1 MIKLTVLYFCQFQGL
16 LLICKK
22 KKKSYPPQKRSF
34 QIRWWI
40 LLLVLMCW
48 FECCSFKLTN
58 NAFLQLTKQE
68 APHYITQHVIK
79 FEKVTILLLFVELLE
94 QTTVKIIKGPQCKL
108 QNLFSEHHSIQG
120 MLSALLTLWLPRSDC

>member
-22 KKKSYPPQKRSF
+22 KKNSSPPPKKSF
-34 QIRWWI
+34 QI
-40 LLLVLMCW
+40 LLLVSMCC
-48 FECCSFKLTN
+48 FECYSFKLTN
-58 NAFLQLTKQE
+58 NALLQLTKQE

-94 QTTVKIIKGPQCKL
+94 QTTVIIITGPQCKL

-120 MLSALLTLWLPRSDC
+120 ILSGLLTL